1 MRFIPKNSS
10 FFDIFKIGTGNFIGN
25 IISSLF
31 WIFLAG
37 LIGQENYGNLGY
49 FLGLIGIFTVVS
61 MIGGQY
67 AMQVYTSKNI
77 RIESALYVISLISGF
92 VVSIILLILFNNSG
106 LSISIFGFTLLN
118 FYFSE
123 LIGKKL
129 FSKYSII
136 YVLQKILFV
145 ILSLILYFLIG
156 IEGIL
161 LGYGLSSL
169 IFIPHLISILKSE
182 KIHFNHIKEKKKILI
197 YNYISELSATSRNNI
212 DKIIILPLFGSALLG
227 NYFLSLQIFSL
238 MIIVPSIVQKYVISM
253 DSQNLSTT
261 SIKIIT
267 ILFSFTITL
276 FGIFIVPIL
285 IPYLFPKFIDAI
297 ILIPIISVAVL
308 PRTISIMIMSS
319 LISNEKNIHVT
330 IGNSI
335 SLVSLIF
342 GIVISFNFLNDIG
355 IAISFTIASILNCI
369 YLIIYKKYFY

>member
-267 ILFSFTITL
+267 ILFSFAITL